1 MKAKAIPSHGQT
13 HGPLEDWRV
22 PVRLKLSALWASF
35 MFLYVYVDV
44 LAFFKP
50 GTIDDILEG
59 RVWEFD
65 ITQGWALGA
74 LVLITIPS
82 LMVALSLMLSARA
95 ARWTNLVVGSL
106 FIPVSVF
113 NVVGETW
120 WAFYWFGA
128 AVEAAMLLVIIR
140 SAWTWPRLAQPRTND
155 AQGRLLQPA
164 TSRAAA
170 AVHDV
175 SRVDGS

>member
-1 MKAKAIPSHGQT
+1 MKRDTSPDVEGRRLDD
-13 HGPLEDWRV
+13 GPV
-22 PVRLKLSALWASF
+22 PVRLKLSALWASV

-74 LVLITIPS
+74 LVLMTIPS
-82 LMVALSLMLSARA
+82 LMVALSLTLPARA

-106 FIPVSVF
+106 FIPVSIV

-120 WAFYWFGA
+120 WAFYWFGSIIE
-128 AVEAAMLLVIIR
+128 VVLLLLIIR
-140 SAWTWPRLAQPRTND
+140 YAMTWPRVKA
-155 AQGRLLQPA
+155 GRPE
-164 TSRAAA
+164 A
-170 AVHDV
+170 AVV
-175 SRVDGS
+175 WA